1 MWISNFAIDRPVVTV
16 VLMLALV
23 VFGVFAIFQ
32 LETDEFP
39 EIDAPVV
46 AMSVLYPGASPE
58 VVEQEVVKPIED
70 AIASVSGVDR
80 ITSTSLDGFGQ
91 IIVEFVFDKNTNE
104 ATQDVRDAIS
114 RIRGE
119 LPPEMEEPIL
129 TRFDP
134 ADLPIISLTLT
145 SQTVGVPHLT
155 TIADDIV
162 EPELRGLPGVADV
175 LIRGGLERQVVVE
188 IDPVALQA
196 AGVSIGQV
204 VQAVQS
210 QNLAA
215 PVGRIEK
222 DFVEQAIRLRG
233 RIDRPEDFAQIVVSN
248 SNGRLLRLS
257 EVAKVRDATEEQRT
271 LALYNGQE
279 AVGIDIKKSQGYST
293 TAVAERVLQRVE
305 RINRRLPQGVK
316 LQIIQNAGDRVAA
329 SVESVTSSLIEGLIL
344 TVFTVFLFLNSWRST
359 VITGV
364 ALPISLLAAFIVV
377 WMFGFT
383 LNTMSLLGLAL
394 AVGIL
399 IDDAIVVRENI
410 VRHVE
415 MGKDHYTAAKEGTA
429 EIGLAVAA
437 TTFSIVVVF
446 VPIGLISGVAGQW
459 FRPFA
464 VTIACAV
471 LVSLLVSFSLDPMLS
486 AYWPEPHHAHRK
498 KRWITRVLDRFNAW
512 FDRQATRYQGVI
524 GWTLDHPWITV
535 IIATATM
542 IAALAMPA
550 MGLVGSAFFPVEDRS
565 EFNLKVE
572 TPPGSSLKYTRLK
585 SEEAAAAVRT
595 LKGVAYT
602 YTTIGGESGAVDEA
616 NIYVRLQPRDHRDV
630 HQSDIERQ
638 SRELL
643 RRIGGASIALAASG
657 MGQDKQIQMQLQGP
671 DYDTLQELAVQVEQE
686 MRKVPGAVDVG
697 LSTRGRRPEVEVELD
712 RALAGS
718 LGVDVL
724 QVAQALRPAFAGID
738 AGDWLTPGGEA
749 YDVYVRL
756 IPQARTTMADLQS
769 LPVSRG
775 GAAFAAG
782 GTMAGG
788 AASPSM
794 TPSTTPQAP
803 PSMIPLSQVARV
815 KQGVGPGE
823 IQRLDRERVVTVG
836 ANAEGLPLSAVIGGI
851 NQRLKNVRLPAGY
864 TIGQGG
870 EGEESQEVFGDMLA
884 AMGMAVLLMYFVL
897 VLQFESFM
905 DPFAI
910 MLSLPLSLIGVMI
923 ALAVTRDTLNIMS
936 MIGVLLLMGI
946 VAKNAI
952 LLIDFAKWR
961 NESGTPLRDAL
972 IEAGRIRLRPILM
985 TSIALI
991 AGMIPVAMGVGE
1003 GAEFRAPMGRAIIGG
1018 VVTSTLL
1025 TLLVIP
1031 TIYELMDRFRG
1042 AFTRR
1047 VKRIVGTPAPA
1058 PGTHEPNHS

>member
-1 MWISNFAIDRPVVTV
+1 MWISNFAIERPVVTV

-46 AMSVLYPGASPE
+46 AVAVLYPGASPE
-58 VVEQEVVKPIED
+58 VVEQEVVKPLED
-70 AIASVSGVDR
+70 AIASISGVDR
-80 ITSTSLDGFGQ
+80 ITSSSLDGFGQ
-91 IIVEFVFDKNTNE
+91 IIIEFTFDKDTDQ
-104 ATQDVRDAIS
+104 ATQDVRDAFS

-119 LPPEMEEPIL
+119 LPLEMEEPIL

-134 ADLPIISLTLT
+134 ADLPIVSLTL
-145 SQTVGVPHLT
+145 SSPSMTVPQLT
-155 TIADDIV
+155 AIADDLV
-162 EPELRGLPGVADV
+162 EPQLRGLAGVADV
-175 LIRGGLERQVVVE
+175 LIRGGLERQVVIEVN
-188 IDPVALQA
+188 PVAMQA
-196 AGVSIGQV
+196 AGISIDRV
-204 VQAVQS
+204 VQAVQA
-210 QNLAA
+210 QNIAA

-222 DFVEQAIRLRG
+222 DFLEQSIRLRG
-233 RIDRPEDFAQIVVSN
+233 RIERPEEFAEIVVS
-248 SNGRLLRLS
+248 SQNGRLLRIS
-257 EVAKVRDATEEQRT
+257 DIATVRDATEEQRT

-279 AVGIDIKKSQGYST
+279 AVGIDIKKAQGNST
-293 TAVAERVLQRVE
+293 TAVAKKVLQRIE
-305 RINRRLPQGVK
+305 LLNQRLPANVK
-316 LQIIQNAGDRVAA
+316 LNVIQNSGDRVQ
-329 SVESVTSSLIEGLIL
+329 ESVNSVTESLVEGLLL
-344 TVFTVFLFLNSWRST
+344 TIIVVFVFLNSWRST

-364 ALPISLLAAFIVV
+364 ALPVSLLSAFIVV

-415 MGKDHYTAAKEGTA
+415 MGKDHVTAAKEGTA

-464 VTIACAV
+464 LTIACAV

-486 AYWPEPHHAHRK
+486 AYWPEPHNAK
-498 KRWITRVLDRFNAW
+498 KRWLTRKLDQFNAW
-512 FDRQATRYQGVI
+512 FDRQAVRYQGVI
-524 GWTLDHPWITV
+524 GWTLDHPWVTIG
-535 IIATATM
+535 IAFLTM

-550 MGLVGSAFFPVEDRS
+550 MGLVGSAFFPVQDIS
-565 EFNLKVE
+565 EFNLIID
-572 TPPGSSLKYTRLK
+572 TPPGSSLAYTRLK
-585 SEEAAAAVRT
+585 SEEAAAMARS
-595 LKGVAYT
+595 LNGVAYT

-616 NIYVRLQPRDHRDV
+616 NVYVRLKPRDERDV
-630 HQSDIERQ
+630 HQTEIERDVRQ
-638 SRELL
+638 VVQK
-643 RRIGGASIALAASG
+643 IGGARVAIGGSN
-657 MGQDKQIQMQLQGP
+657 MGGGAQIQMQLKGP
-671 DYDTLQELAVQVEQE
+671 DYDRLMLLSERVAAE
-686 MRKVPGAVDVG
+686 MRQVPGAADVAI
-697 LSTRGRRPEVEVELD
+697 STKGRRPEVEVELD

-718 LGVDVL
+718 LGVNMF
-724 QVAQALRPAFAGID
+724 QVASVLRPAFAGVD
-738 AGDWLTPGGEA
+738 AGDWLTPEGDA

-756 IPQARTTMADLQS
+756 NPESRRTISDLQA
-769 LPVSRG
+769 LPI
-775 GAAFAAG
+775 AT
-782 GTMAGG
+782 GTTG
-788 AASPSM
+788 
-794 TPSTTPQAP
+794 TQ
-803 PSMIPLSQVARV
+803 MIPLGQVATIQ
-815 KQGVGPGE
+815 QGVGPGE
-823 IQRLDRERVVTVG
+823 IQRLDRDRVVTVG
-836 ANAEGLPLSAVIGGI
+836 ANAEGRALSEVITDI
-851 NQRLKNVRLPAGY
+851 QKRLVNVQMPAGY

-870 EGEESQEVFGDMLA
+870 EGEEQQEVFSDMLA

-897 VLQFESFM
+897 VLQFESFL

-923 ALAVTRDTLNIMS
+923 ALAVTGGTLNIMS
-936 MIGVLLLMGI
+936 LIGVLLLMGI

-961 NESGTPLRDAL
+961 HEDGMPLRESL

-985 TSIALI
+985 TTFALV

-1003 GAEFRAPMGRAIIGG
+1003 GAEFRAPMGRAVIGG
-1018 VVTSTLL
+1018 VITSTIL

-1031 TIYELMDRFRG
+1031 TIYELVDRMRDR
-1042 AFTRR
+1042 TRR
-1047 VKRIVGTPAPA
+1047 MFKRTPHDAEPATGAPPA
-1058 PGTHEPNHS
+1058 H

>member
-23 VFGVFAIFQ
+23 VFGVFAIMQ

-91 IIVEFVFDKNTNE
+91 IIVEFVFDKDTNE

-119 LPPEMEEPIL
+119 LPAEMEEPIL

-145 SQTVGVPHLT
+145 SQSVGVPQLT
-155 TIADDIV
+155 TIADNIV
-162 EPELRGLPGVADV
+162 EPELRGLAGVADV

-188 IDPVALQA
+188 IDPQALQA

-222 DFVEQAIRLRG
+222 DFIEQSIRLRG

-257 EVAKVRDATEEQRT
+257 DVAKIRDATEEQRT

-279 AVGIDIKKSQGYST
+279 GVGIDIKKAQGNST
-293 TAVAERVLQRVE
+293 TAVAKRVLTRVE
-305 RINRRLPQGVK
+305 RINARLPQGVK

-329 SVESVTSSLIEGLIL
+329 SVESVSSSLIEGLIL
-344 TVFTVFLFLNSWRST
+344 TVFTVFLFLTSWRST

-486 AYWPEPHHAHRK
+486 AYWPEPDHATRK
-498 KRWITRVLDRFNAW
+498 KGFITRILDRFNAW
-512 FDRQATRYQGVI
+512 FDRQAGHYQGVI

-535 IIATATM
+535 VIAGATM

-585 SEEAAAAVRT
+585 SEEAAASIRA

-602 YTTIGGESGAVDEA
+602 YTTIGGESGSVDEA
-616 NIYVRLQPRDHRDV
+616 NIYVRLTPRDSRDV
-630 HQSDIERQ
+630 HQSVVERQ
-638 SRELL
+638 SRDVL
-643 RRIGGASIALAASG
+643 RRVGGASISVAASG

-671 DYDTLQELAVQVEQE
+671 DYDTLQELAVQVERE
-686 MRKVPGAVDVG
+686 MRQVPGAVDVG

-738 AGDWLTPGGEA
+738 AGDWLTPEGEA

-756 IPQARTTMADLQS
+756 TPQSRTTMADLQA

-775 GAAFAAG
+775 AAPPMM
-782 GTMAGG
+782 TP
-788 AASPSM
+788 AASP
-794 TPSTTPQAP
+794 QAP
-803 PSMIPLSQVARV
+803 SSMIPLSQVATV
-815 KQGVGPGE
+815 KQGIGPGE

-836 ANAEGLPLSAVIGGI
+836 ANAEGKPLSAVIAGI
-851 NQRLKNVRLPAGY
+851 DQRLKNVKLPPGY

-884 AMGMAVLLMYFVL
+884 AMGMAILLMYFVL

-923 ALAVTRDTLNIMS
+923 ALAITGDTLNIMS

-961 NESGTPLRDAL
+961 NESGTPLREAL

-991 AGMIPVAMGVGE
+991 AGMIPVAMGFGE

-1042 AFTRR
+1042 AFTKR
-1047 VKRIVGTPAPA
+1047 VKRIVGTPQK
-1058 PGTHEPNHS
+1058 HEPPISEPG

>member
-23 VFGVFAIFQ
+23 IFGVFAILQ

-46 AMSVLYPGASPE
+46 AMTVLYPGASPE
-58 VVEQEVVKPIED
+58 VVEQEVIKPIED
-70 AIASVSGVDR
+70 AIASVSGVDK

-91 IIVEFVFDKNTNE
+91 IIIEFVFDKDTNE

-119 LPPEMEEPIL
+119 LPAEMEEPIL

-145 SQTVGVPHLT
+145 SQSVGVPQLT

-175 LIRGGLERQVVVE
+175 LVRGGLERQVVVE
-188 IDPVALQA
+188 IDPNALQA

-222 DFVEQAIRLRG
+222 DFIEQSIRLRG

-257 EVAKVRDATEEQRT
+257 EVAHVKDATEEQRT
-271 LALYNGQE
+271 LALYNGSE

-293 TAVAERVLQRVE
+293 TAVATRVLQRVD
-305 RINRRLPQGVK
+305 RINHRLPRGVK

-329 SVESVTSSLIEGLIL
+329 SVESVSSSLIEGLIL

-486 AYWPEPHHAHRK
+486 AYWPEPHHEHRK

-524 GWTLDHPWITV
+524 GWTLDHPWVTVGIAVITLV
-535 IIATATM
+535 
-542 IAALAMPA
+542 AALAMPA

-565 EFNLKVE
+565 EFNLTVE

-585 SEEAAAAVRT
+585 SEEAASSVRA

-616 NIYVRLQPRDHRDV
+616 NIYVRLLPRDERDV
-630 HQSDIERQ
+630 HQSAIEKQARD
-638 SRELL
+638 LL
-643 RRIGGASIALAASG
+643 RRIGGADIAVAASG
-657 MGQDKQIQMQLQGP
+657 MGQGKQIQMQLQGP
-671 DYDTLQELAVQVEQE
+671 DYDKLQELAVQVENE

-697 LSTRGRRPEVEVELD
+697 LSTRGRRPEIEVELD

-738 AGDWLTPGGEA
+738 AGDWLTPEGES

-756 IPQARTTMADLQS
+756 TPQSRTTITDLES

-775 GAAFAAG
+775 GGTAAMPTSG
-782 GTMAGG
+782 G
-788 AASPSM
+788 
-794 TPSTTPQAP
+794 PQPP

-815 KQGVGPGE
+815 QQGIGPGE

-836 ANAEGLPLSAVIGGI
+836 ANAEGKPLSAVIAGI
-851 NQRLKNVRLPAGY
+851 TQRLKNVKLPAGY

-870 EGEESQEVFGDMLA
+870 EGEESQQVFGDMFA

-897 VLQFESFM
+897 VLQFESFL

-910 MLSLPLSLIGVMI
+910 MVSLPLSLIGVMI
-923 ALAVTRDTLNIMS
+923 ALALTRDTLNIMS
-936 MIGVLLLMGI
+936 LIGVLLLMGI

-985 TSIALI
+985 TSFALI
-991 AGMIPVAMGVGE
+991 AGMIPVAMGAGE

-1031 TIYELMDRFRG
+1031 TIYELMDRMRG
-1042 AFTRR
+1042 GVMRR
-1047 VKRIVGTPAPA
+1047 VKRIFGANT
-1058 PGTHEPNHS
+1058 

>member
-58 VVEQEVVKPIED
+58 VVEQEVIKPIED

-91 IIVEFVFDKNTNE
+91 IIVEFVFDKDTNE

-119 LPPEMEEPIL
+119 LPAEMEEPIL

-145 SQTVGVPHLT
+145 SQTVAVPQLT
-155 TIADDIV
+155 TIADDLV

-188 IDPVALQA
+188 LDPIALQA
-196 AGVSIGQV
+196 AGVSIGEV

-222 DFVEQAIRLRG
+222 DFIEQSIRLRG

-248 SNGRLLRLS
+248 SHGRLLRLS

-293 TAVAERVLQRVE
+293 TAVATRVLQRVE

-316 LQIIQNAGDRVAA
+316 LQVIQNAGDRVAA
-329 SVESVTSSLIEGLIL
+329 SVESVSSSLIEGLLL

-377 WMFGFT
+377 WIFGFT

-486 AYWPEPHHAHRK
+486 AYWPEPQHAHRK
-498 KRWITRVLDRFNAW
+498 KRWITRVLDRFNGW

-535 IIATATM
+535 MIAFVTM

-585 SEEAAAAVRT
+585 SEEAASAVRS

-602 YTTIGGESGAVDEA
+602 YTTIGGESGSVDEA
-616 NIYVRLQPRDHRDV
+616 NIYVRLLPRDDRDI
-630 HQSDIERQ
+630 HQSEIERQ

-643 RRIGGASIALAASG
+643 RRVGGASIAVAASG

-671 DYDTLQELAVQVEQE
+671 DYDTLQELALLVEQE

-738 AGDWLTPGGEA
+738 AGDWLTPQGEA

-756 IPQARTTMADLQS
+756 TPRSRTTMADLQA

-775 GAAFAAG
+775 GGAPAAG
-782 GTMAGG
+782 
-788 AASPSM
+788 AAP
-794 TPSTTPQAP
+794 TTPAPP

-836 ANAEGLPLSAVIGGI
+836 ANAEGLPLSAVIAGI
-851 NQRLKNVRLPAGY
+851 NQRLKNVPLPAGY

-961 NESGTPLRDAL
+961 NESGTPLREAL

-1047 VKRIVGTPAPA
+1047 VKRIIGTPATGPQ
-1058 PGTHEPNHS
+1058 EPRHS